1 MAPVGALL
9 AGWIGQVAGAR
20 IALVEATL
28 VTVIAVL
35 VLVWSPVPRLRGP
48 GSLARRD
55 QPGSSATS
63 CAA

>member
-1 MAPVGALL
+1 MVDDGLCKL

-35 VLVWSPVPRLRGP
+35 VLVWSPVPRLREP
-48 GSLARRD
+48 GVA
-55 QPGSSATS
+55 SS
-63 CAA
+63 